1 MIICSLGL
9 GIGPLLEYV
18 IHVDPSIIP
27 TAFLASTLIFTSF
40 SISALF
46 ADRGKWLYLGGT
58 LMSLLSVL
66 MLMSLANIFI
76 GSDLIFKVCLFILI
90 NYICCFKF
98 INRIMNQFSGLSLS
112 WSCSNEWFYFI
123 RYTTDYGEKKS
134 RR

>member
-9 GIGPLLEYV
+9 GIGPLLDYV

-66 MLMSLANIFI
+66 MLMSLANIFL
-76 GSDLIFKVCLFILI
+76 GSDLIFKVWLFILT
-90 NYICCFKF
+90 NY
-98 INRIMNQFSGLSLS
+98 
-112 WSCSNEWFYFI
+112 Y
-123 RYTTDYGEKKS
+123 Y
-134 RR
+134 